1 MIKLYRGLIDILILC
16 SRNMD
21 EQFTK
26 HIRKQSS
33 EDSGDFGVSGFW
45 NLLLEVTLLLFI
57 KLFIAIGVVLTVS
70 LAIVFFPLYAI
81 KQSVLNILNHRAI
94 PFESEPNFTE
104 PK

>member
-33 EDSGDFGVSGFW
+33 EDRGEFGVGGFW

-57 KLFIAIGVVLTVS
+57 KLFIAMGVVLTVS
-70 LAIVFFPLYAI
+70 LAIIFFPLYAL
-81 KQSVLNILNHRAI
+81 KQSVVNILNHRAT
-94 PFESEPNFTE
+94 PFEEPTFTE